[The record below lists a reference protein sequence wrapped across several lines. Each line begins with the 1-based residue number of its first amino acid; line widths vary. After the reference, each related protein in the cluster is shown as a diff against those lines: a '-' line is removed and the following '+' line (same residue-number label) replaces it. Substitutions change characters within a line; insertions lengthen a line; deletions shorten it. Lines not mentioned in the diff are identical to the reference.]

1 MTGTAA
7 VTGAT
12 GFLGTHLCTRL
23 LEDGWTVRGLSRPSS
38 DRRLEGPEW
47 FVGDLLD
54 EGTLALLVDGAD
66 VVFHLAGVGLWSA
79 DPETIEHV
87 NRDGTAAVLRACRDG
102 DAGRVVFTST
112 AGTRRVNGTREFADE
127 TDIAAPV
134 GAYQRSKRDAERL
147 VDEYAAGDGDA
158 VTVHPTSIIGPGD
171 DSFTPQLLAMG
182 LEPTMP
188 ATLPGGASI
197 VGVSDV
203 VDGLLAAADC
213 GVCGDHYILGG
224 ENLTYNQAATRI
236 SEFADGTA
244 PALTVPATA
253 IRAAGP
259 LAAGVRAV
267 TGRQVFPFDRD
278 MADLATQRLFYT
290 SEKARDELGY
300 EFSPLETHLPETIE
314 WYRAR

>member
-1 MTGTAA
+1 MTTAA

-12 GFLGTHLCTRL
+12 GFLGTHLCDRL
-23 LEDGWTVRGLSRPSS
+23 LEEGWTVRGLSRPTS
-38 DRRLEGPEW
+38 DRRENTGVDW
-47 FVGDLLD
+47 FVGDLFD
-54 EGTLALLVDGAD
+54 EETLAELVDGAEF
-66 VVFHLAGVGLWSA
+66 VFHLAGIGLWRA
-79 DPETIEHV
+79 DPETVEAV

-102 DAGRVVFTST
+102 DTGRLVFTST
-112 AGTRRVNGTREFADE
+112 AGTRRTNGNREFADE
-127 TDIAAPV
+127 TDIADPV
-134 GAYQRSKRDAERL
+134 GAYQRSKRDAEIL

-158 VTVHPTSIIGPGD
+158 VTVHPTSIVGPGD
-171 DSFTPQLLAMG
+171 ESFTPQLLAMG

-203 VDGLLAAADC
+203 VDGLLAAADR
-213 GVCGDHYILGG
+213 GGCGDHYILGG
-224 ENLTYNQAATRI
+224 ENLTYDRAALRI

-244 PALTVPATA
+244 APITVPAAA

-259 LAAGVRAV
+259 VAAGVRAV

-290 SEKARDELGY
+290 SRKAHDDLGY
-300 EFSPLETHLPETIE
+300 DYQPLETHLPEILE
-314 WYRAR
+314 WYRSR